1 MSEGDQGR
9 GQEAMPWCCTAD
21 DHENRLLYRLCTGDD
36 MNQMMILSGSL
47 IFVGCVAL
55 LLYLKIQKFR
65 RSELGQIAGEPLRYF
80 RRISAWLAA
89 FARTLCR

>member
-1 MSEGDQGR
+1 
-9 GQEAMPWCCTAD
+9 
-21 DHENRLLYRLCTGDD
+21 

-47 IFVGCVAL
+47 IFAGCVAL
-55 LLYLKIQKFR
+55 FLYLKIQKFR

-89 FARTLCR
+89 FVRTLCR